1 MSRVVKI
8 DVRNINIGTGF
19 LISLDND
26 EEKDLVLTGSH
37 WKTKI
42 IE

>member
-37 WKTKI
+37 
-42 IE
+42 